1 MDLLYSQ
8 KCRISHRKC
17 SFTIGCKIRQY
28 FPDVLDHEYS
38 LKLLDSMLCC
48 LLHLLRVCFLGQI
61 SQKTYTQSFFILMIP
76 YSLVRN
82 RYQGASISQDGEIK
96 FGCLYTSVNM
106 WLLYPELEDL
116 ILKVIFK
123 KTLFKFF
130 NFLFSKDLILKLHQ
144 YRFLYQIT
152 AVH

>member
-17 SFTIGCKIRQY
+17 SFTIGCKIKQY

-38 LKLLDSMLCC
+38 LKPLDSMLCC
-48 LLHLLRVCFLGQI
+48 PLHLLRVCFLGQI
-61 SQKTYTQSFFILMIP
+61 SQRTYTQSFFILMIS
-76 YSLVRN
+76 YSLVWN

-96 FGCLYTSVNM
+96 FGCWYTFVHM
-106 WLLYPELEDL
+106 WLLHPELEDL

-123 KTLFKFF
+123 RPYLNFLIFYFQKTLF
-130 NFLFSKDLILKLHQ
+130 
-144 YRFLYQIT
+144 
-152 AVH
+152 

>member
-17 SFTIGCKIRQY
+17 SFTIECKIRQY
-28 FPDVLDHEYS
+28 FPDVLDHEHS
-38 LKLLDSMLCC
+38 LKLLDSMQCC
-48 LLHLLRVCFLGQI
+48 LLHLLQVCFLGQI
-61 SQKTYTQSFFILMIP
+61 SQRTYTQSFFILMIP
-76 YSLVRN
+76 YSLVWN

-96 FGCLYTSVNM
+96 FGCLCTFVNM

-123 KTLFKFF
+123 RPYL
-130 NFLFSKDLILKLHQ
+130 NFLIF
-144 YRFLYQIT
+144 YF
-152 AVH
+152 